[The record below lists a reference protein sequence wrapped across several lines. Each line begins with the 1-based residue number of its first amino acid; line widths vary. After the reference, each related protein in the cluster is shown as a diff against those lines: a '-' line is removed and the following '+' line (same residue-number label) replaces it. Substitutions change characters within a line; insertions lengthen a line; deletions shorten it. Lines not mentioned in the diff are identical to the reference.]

1 MRVFLTGGT
10 GFLGGRL
17 AAALRSRGDEVVAL
31 VRSPERAG
39 LLLELGCELVE
50 GDLDSEAAIR
60 TGVVGCDAVVH
71 GAAEYRIGIP
81 KSARPRM
88 EAVNVGGTER
98 VLDAAIE
105 AGVPRIV
112 HVSTTNVF
120 GNTRGKVVEDT
131 YERPEGE
138 FVSAYDETK
147 YRAHRAAQDRI
158 AHGAP
163 ILIAAPGVLYGPGDT
178 SQLGQQFRL
187 AAQGKLRYMAFP
199 ELGFAAVYV
208 DDAADGILRVL
219 TEDGSARRTCSAAS
233 ERRCARRS
241 RLPPRRREASAAA
254 RDAACHQPQ
263 RPARPLARPAVRT
276 AAEPPRGRDGIPRS
290 DVLGERREGAGRA
303 RRRAARGRGGPAAAG
318 APVGRAATARRP
330 GSRSRAART
339 RPPGRR
345 RRTSRVTSSHV
356 GRGLGLALPS
366 RPARISRCARQD
378 SNLRPTD

>member
-39 LLLELGCELVE
+39 LLRELGCELVE

-60 TGVVGCDAVVH
+60 TGVDGCDAVVH

-158 AHGAP
+158 ARGAP
-163 ILIAAPGVLYGPGDT
+163 VLIAAPGVLYGPGDT

-219 TEDGSARRTCSAAS
+219 DRGRIGETYVLGGQRTTM
-233 ERRCARRS
+233 
-241 RLPPRRREASAAA
+241 REAIETAA
-254 RDAACHQPQ
+254 RVGGKQAPRLVMPAWAINLSAPLGRWLGPLSGQPPNLREVVTASHGVTYWASDAK
-263 RPARPLARPAVRT
+263 AREELGYA
-276 AAEPPRGRDGIPRS
+276 PRGLEAG
-290 DVLGERREGAGRA
+290 LRELVD
-303 RRRAARGRGGPAAAG
+303 PAA
-318 APVGRAATARRP
+318 
-330 GSRSRAART
+330 
-339 RPPGRR
+339 
-345 RRTSRVTSSHV
+345 
-356 GRGLGLALPS
+356 
-366 RPARISRCARQD
+366 
-378 SNLRPTD
+378 